1 MSRKSRKSRRFPVT
15 PDTGRPGRGELLR
28 KYRKTILLNEKEVAA
43 IDQYCS
49 KYRIRSKSAFIRNV
63 VMSHI
68 LSEMDENYP
77 KLF

>member
-1 MSRKSRKSRRFPVT
+1 MAKKSKKS
-15 PDTGRPGRGELLR
+15 GRPSVPASLGRTSRGELLR

-43 IDQYCS
+43 ISQYCA
-49 KYRIRSKSAFIRNV
+49 KYKIRSKSAFIRNV

>member
-1 MSRKSRKSRRFPVT
+1 MAKKSKKS
-15 PDTGRPGRGELLR
+15 GRPVPVNLGLSGRGELLR

-43 IDQYCS
+43 ISQYCA
-49 KYRIRSKSAFIRNV
+49 KYKIRSKSAFIRNV